1 MSTTDDREQTQYLTF
16 LIAEEEYAIG
26 ILRVR
31 EIIQYET
38 VTRVPRMPP
47 WIRGVINLRG
57 GVVPV
62 LDLAIKLGLPR
73 SAVTKETCIVITEVE
88 VDGLHNVMGIVADS
102 VSQVIDL
109 SAHDIEPPPAF
120 GTRIRV
126 DYLLGMG
133 KAGKKFVLIL
143 DTDRVLSAD
152 ELLAASEASREEADG
167 AAAPSSE
174 GPGESSAAASA

>member
-1 MSTTDDREQTQYLTF
+1 MTSNDAEDQTQYLTF
-16 LIAEEEYAIG
+16 FIAEEEYAIG

-31 EIIQYET
+31 EIIQYDT
-38 VTRVPRMPP
+38 VTRVPRMPG

-62 LDLAIKLGLPR
+62 LDLGVKLGLPVA
-73 SAVTKETCIVITEVE
+73 AVTKETCIVITELD
-88 VDGLHNVMGIVADS
+88 VDGEQGLLGVVADR

-109 SAHDIEPPPAF
+109 PPSDVEPAPAF

-143 DTDRVLSAD
+143 DTDKVLSSD
-152 ELLAASEASREEADG
+152 ELTAAAAIGSDAASLVPDG
-167 AAAPSSE
+167 GGDSPRDA
-174 GPGESSAAASA
+174 SAAGAP